1 MEQILRKRRMKLAKA
16 DRDIISENRQ
26 NLSHWH
32 ETLDSKQE
40 SRGLELATKI
50 EGVKKVKEQI
60 LSDFKQTVKNNMGRW
75 DKFREERELVIQNY
89 VRARQMQ
96 VRLARFTKFLS
107 LQRALKCI
115 MAQFQ

>member
-1 MEQILRKRRMKLAKA
+1 M
-16 DRDIISENRQ
+16 
-26 NLSHWH
+26 
-32 ETLDSKQE
+32 
-40 SRGLELATKI
+40 ELATKI

-60 LSDFKQTVKNNMGRW
+60 LSDFKQTVKNKMGRW
-75 DKFREERELVIQNY
+75 DKFREEREIVIQNY

-115 MAQFQ
+115 LAQFKSRKEEYEAAKKRWNAIKTIYRAYKR